1 MLRYRSRGRR
11 FAPRKDASGQEASR
25 KAAGIQPADHLQEH
39 LDRIRTELGNSPDII
54 FRQLKLGGASEANCA
69 IVYLNGLSDPEM
81 INHDVMES
89 LLQLSKEFLQ
99 KEERS
104 PADFLDMVMKDGLA
118 IGESRMS
125 TDWNEAMLAIL
136 SGDTV
141 ILFEG
146 ADHIIIAGTQGG
158 QWRSV
163 TEPTSQLV
171 VRGPKDS
178 FVESIATNI
187 SLIRRRLKSSQL
199 WLETMKIGSVTHTHV
214 AIMYVKGKADPGIVR
229 EIKDRLNRIEIEG
242 ILESAYI
249 EEFIQDKT
257 ITPFP
262 TIYNTERPDDATS
275 KLLEGR
281 IVVLVDGTPFVL
293 VLPTVFAH
301 FFQSPEDYAQ
311 RFDIA
316 IVMRLV
322 RYISFIILILGP
334 SVYIALTTF
343 HYEMVPTQ
351 LLISLVAQREGVPFP
366 AFIEAMLMEVVF
378 EILREAGVRMPR
390 AIGQTV
396 SVVGALIL
404 GQAVVEAGLITP
416 AMVIVVALTGIA
428 SFTLPAYNL
437 SIAGRLIR
445 FGFMVL
451 AGMFGFY
458 GLTLGVIVL
467 IAHMNSLRSFG
478 VPFMSPISP
487 FRLRNQKDAI
497 IRLPFQPLQTQAAEA
512 STRHGAPSMNDFSL
526 DEDSGGRMSGSQQ
539 QGSAGRSASGSGQH
553 TAANGAGGNRNS

>member
-1 MLRYRSRGRR
+1 
-11 FAPRKDASGQEASR
+11 
-25 KAAGIQPADHLQEH
+25 
-39 LDRIRTELGNSPDII
+39 
-54 FRQLKLGGASEANCA
+54 
-69 IVYLNGLSDPEM
+69 
-81 INHDVMES
+81 
-89 LLQLSKEFLQ
+89 
-99 KEERS
+99 
-104 PADFLDMVMKDGLA
+104 
-118 IGESRMS
+118 
-125 TDWNEAMLAIL
+125 
-136 SGDTV
+136 
-141 ILFEG
+141 
-146 ADHIIIAGTQGG
+146 
-158 QWRSV
+158 
-163 TEPTSQLV
+163 
-171 VRGPKDS
+171 
-178 FVESIATNI
+178 
-187 SLIRRRLKSSQL
+187 
-199 WLETMKIGSVTHTHV
+199 
-214 AIMYVKGKADPGIVR
+214 MYVKGKADPGIVR

-451 AGMFGFY
+451 SGMFGFY

-497 IRLPFQPLQTQAAEA
+497 IRLPFQPLQTQAAESSTGFGA
-512 STRHGAPSMNDFSL
+512 SSNQDTSL
-526 DEDSGGRMSGSQQ
+526 AGDSDGRMSGSGQ
-539 QGSAGRSASGSGQH
+539 QGADGGSASGRGQH

>member
-1 MLRYRSRGRR
+1 
-11 FAPRKDASGQEASR
+11 
-25 KAAGIQPADHLQEH
+25 
-39 LDRIRTELGNSPDII
+39 
-54 FRQLKLGGASEANCA
+54 
-69 IVYLNGLSDPEM
+69 
-81 INHDVMES
+81 
-89 LLQLSKEFLQ
+89 
-99 KEERS
+99 
-104 PADFLDMVMKDGLA
+104 
-118 IGESRMS
+118 
-125 TDWNEAMLAIL
+125 
-136 SGDTV
+136 
-141 ILFEG
+141 
-146 ADHIIIAGTQGG
+146 
-158 QWRSV
+158 
-163 TEPTSQLV
+163 
-171 VRGPKDS
+171 
-178 FVESIATNI
+178 
-187 SLIRRRLKSSQL
+187 
-199 WLETMKIGSVTHTHV
+199 
-214 AIMYVKGKADPGIVR
+214 MYVKGKADPGIVR

-451 AGMFGFY
+451 SGMFGFY

-497 IRLPFQPLQTQAAEA
+497 ICLPFQPLQTQAAESSTGFGA
-512 STRHGAPSMNDFSL
+512 SSNQDTSL
-526 DEDSGGRMSGSQQ
+526 AGDSDGRMSGS
-539 QGSAGRSASGSGQH
+539 G
-553 TAANGAGGNRNS
+553 

>member
-1 MLRYRSRGRR
+1 MLRYRPRGRR
-11 FAPRKDASGQEASR
+11 FAPRKDAPGQEASR
-25 KAAGIQPADHLQEH
+25 KIAGIEPADHLQEH

-99 KEERS
+99 KERS

-118 IGESRMS
+118 MGESRMS
-125 TDWNEAMLAIL
+125 ADWNEAMLAIL

-187 SLIRRRLKSSQL
+187 SLIRRRLKSSRL

-390 AIGQTV
+390 AIGKTV

-451 AGMFGFY
+451 SGMFGFY

-497 IRLPFQPLQTQAAEA
+497 IRLAFQPLQTQAAESSTGFGA
-512 STRHGAPSMNDFSL
+512 SSNQDTSL
-526 DEDSGGRMSGSQQ
+526 AGDSDGRMSGSGQ
-539 QGSAGRSASGSGQH
+539 QGADGGSASGRGQH